1 MFKNLSVRAKLGLLV
16 VFAVFML
23 VLVGVGGGLGVSRV
37 GDAMIDLGET
47 RLPAANELA
56 EIRSQQYALSAST
69 LEAATWEKEKYAQAH
84 FKEILARKHKAAAAL
99 ANAVSEFGKLAL
111 SADAAKAWKQLEP
124 SLKRWR
130 KYDDKLNGI
139 IQELGDNEEFEAQ
152 ADIFEKYY
160 FQITDWKDAQTAV
173 QRDLDTLV
181 KINVAEAA
189 AGRAAGASVR
199 TTAIAFIAGALAVAV
214 AILLVLGI
222 FVLRSVTVPLDAM
235 RRAIVSVA
243 ERNDF
248 TIRVPATSQDEAGQT
263 ARAFNQLVEQIQT
276 SLREVLDNAQHISN
290 ASQQAFAAARQVSDA
305 SASQSESASSMA
317 AAIEE
322 MTVSIT
328 HINDSTRDALQRAQD
343 AGTAAD
349 SGATIISRT
358 NTEMDQIAETVK
370 TAGGAIDELGR
381 QSDKISV
388 IMQVIKE
395 VADQTNL
402 LALNA
407 AIEAARAGEQG
418 RGFAV
423 VADEVRKLAERSGR
437 ATEEIASMVVTMQ
450 GSARNAV
457 SGMDSVVRRV
467 GDGKE
472 LSGQAAGHMGEIQGS
487 ASEVTSAINDIS
499 AALNEQSVVAQDIA
513 RQVET
518 VAQMSE
524 DNSHAASETTRVAE
538 ELDAYATALR
548 ETAGRFKV

>member
-1 MFKNLSVRAKLGLLV
+1 MLRNLSVKTKLGLLV
-16 VFAVFML
+16 VFAIVTL
-23 VLVGVGGGLGVSRV
+23 ALVGIGGWVGVSRI
-37 GDAMIDLGET
+37 GGAMSELGET
-47 RLPAANELA
+47 RLPAANALA
-56 EIRSQQYALSAST
+56 EIRSRQYALYAYT
-69 LEAATWEKEKYAQAH
+69 LEAATWEKEKYAQSH
-84 FKEILARKHKAAAAL
+84 FKEILDKKAKANIAL
-99 ANAVSEFGKLAL
+99 TKAVSDFKKLPL
-111 SADAAKAWKQLEP
+111 SADADKAWKLLEP
-124 SLKRWR
+124 GLKRWR
-130 KYDDKLNGI
+130 DYDDKLSNI
-139 IQELGDNEEFEAQ
+139 IEELGNNDEFEKQ

-160 FQITDWKDAQTAV
+160 FQITDWKDAQYAV
-173 QRDLDTLV
+173 ERNLDKLV
-181 KINVAEAA
+181 QINIGEAQA
-189 AGRAAGASVR
+189 ARATGASAR
-199 TTAIAFIAGALAVAV
+199 TTATGFITAIFAVAV

>member
-1 MFKNLSVRAKLGLLV
+1 
-16 VFAVFML
+16 
-23 VLVGVGGGLGVSRV
+23 
-37 GDAMIDLGET
+37 
-47 RLPAANELA
+47 
-56 EIRSQQYALSAST
+56 
-69 LEAATWEKEKYAQAH
+69 
-84 FKEILARKHKAAAAL
+84 
-99 ANAVSEFGKLAL
+99 
-111 SADAAKAWKQLEP
+111 
-124 SLKRWR
+124 
-130 KYDDKLNGI
+130 
-139 IQELGDNEEFEAQ
+139 
-152 ADIFEKYY
+152 
-160 FQITDWKDAQTAV
+160 
-173 QRDLDTLV
+173 
-181 KINVAEAA
+181 
-189 AGRAAGASVR
+189 
-199 TTAIAFIAGALAVAV
+199 
-214 AILLVLGI
+214 
-222 FVLRSVTVPLDAM
+222 
-235 RRAIVSVA
+235 
-243 ERNDF
+243 
-248 TIRVPATSQDEAGQT
+248 
-263 ARAFNQLVEQIQT
+263 
-276 SLREVLDNAQHISN
+276 
-290 ASQQAFAAARQVSDA
+290 
-305 SASQSESASSMA
+305 MA